1 MQLSQLRMNLKRID
15 FQSLVGDALQAQKK
29 EIVEYQKA
37 QMLHGQR
44 ADGLKIGKYKDYN
57 YARVKAN
64 MNPIAGYGF
73 VDLKYRGEFQR
84 NIGIRFFA
92 DSYVLFSSDS
102 KADALLLKYGPD
114 IFGLNAEFIKDF
126 ATMYLNSELNKQIRK
141 QIYGL

>member
-1 MQLSQLRMNLKRID
+1 MGCRNL
-15 FQSLVGDALQAQKK
+15 
-29 EIVEYQKA
+29 
-37 QMLHGQR
+37 
-44 ADGLKIGKYKDYN
+44 
-57 YARVKAN
+57 
-64 MNPIAGYGF
+64 GF
-73 VDLKYRGEFQR
+73 LKYRGEFQR